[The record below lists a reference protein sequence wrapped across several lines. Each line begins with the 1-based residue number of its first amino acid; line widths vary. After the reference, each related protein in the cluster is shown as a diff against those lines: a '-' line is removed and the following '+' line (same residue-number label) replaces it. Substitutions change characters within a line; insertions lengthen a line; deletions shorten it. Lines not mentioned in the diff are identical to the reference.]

1 MKVAFMDL
9 SDDRLKEDVGKWT
22 IGSESYHSVISNS
35 KIRLINFVIY
45 KDSAK
50 STMYFHNNINR
61 HNGILTSK
69 FTNQLSQ
76 ILISSRHMTNVQ
88 NYPTV
93 RI

>member
-1 MKVAFMDL
+1 MEVASVDL
-9 SDDRLKEDVGKWT
+9 SGDRLKEDVGKWT
-22 IGSESYHSVISNS
+22 IGSEFFHSIISNS

-50 STMYFHNNINR
+50 ITTYFYDNINR
-61 HNGILTSK
+61 HNWILASK

-76 ILISSRHMTNVQ
+76 ILVSSRHMSNVQ